1 MLFQNKY
8 NSSIYYLTRDAPS
21 EQLSLFVYMIM
32 SFLDYAYK
40 IYNATYI
47 FFKYATFIGYF
58 DPFIEL

>member
-32 SFLDYAYK
+32 SFLDYKYK

-47 FFKYATFIGYF
+47 FFKHTTFIS
-58 DPFIEL
+58 LL